1 MYSTR
6 TVVSIVHGLTL
17 TFKLVLADARGFAC
31 TLTQLYTSPLSLREV
46 LDV

>member
-17 TFKLVLADARGFAC
+17 TFKIVLADARAFAC
-31 TLTQLYTSPLSLREV
+31 TLTQRYTSTLSLREV
-46 LDV
+46 LYV